1 MFEIIAVVMLWE
13 ISVILAA
20 ASGFFVAKKYVK
32 KTKKTPREENLTE
45 EQKRIAEQE
54 KRENEYFESYRGI
67 PQWQDQKNNR
77 S

>member
-1 MFEIIAVVMLWE
+1 MTVLLLVMIWE
-13 ISVILAA
+13 ISLFLAA
-20 ASGFFVAKKYVK
+20 ASGFFVGKKYVGKRK
-32 KTKKTPREENLTE
+32 KEALAPILTE

-67 PQWQDQKNNR
+67 PQWQDRNNNR